1 MKKVVCLVLCA
12 LLLAALPTSA
22 LAAEGDVLLHCGSQ
36 EDAISGYIDTACAV
50 GDTLYMADYEGAIY
64 TISPSDVEPKRYA
77 GLSEYGELDYNEY
90 VTRFLLSDGER
101 PLVLSFRGD
110 AGEFKEAALFALEL
124 SDGTARVEKLK
135 DVSNTL
141 EYNGFRSAVSLGEYA
156 LIRCYGMNGED
167 GLARF
172 NLSDGTL
179 EPATFAHGDIYALTP
194 YTEERALIEVY
205 DYDQPTAVRFYTYDP
220 ATDTSEELGTVEIE
234 EYEPL
239 GTLVCDP
246 ANGDVYCVKG
256 GEIRSIDLTT
266 GQLGD
271 PLASIPADNLDNA
284 WILPSGYFACASSGV
299 CALRNIRGGS
309 MEVRRLVIAD
319 NSYESSVERSY
330 YAFQS
335 EHGEVNAVLSRD
347 DMGDLIE
354 KMMNRDASVD
364 IYVIQ
369 ASSAEF
375 EAIRDRGYMADL
387 TQSEALTALAERM
400 YPTLRE
406 DLSSNGALA
415 ALPVSAYF
423 WQMYVNE
430 AAWEK
435 LGKTAADVPSNWS
448 DFLDFLIELQ
458 TDFPQDGSVTL
469 LDPYNDAAMARREL
483 LNAIFENYQ
492 QMLARDPDSVSV
504 QTMVELLTKLE
515 QIDFTRL
522 GHPVETADNYD
533 DNRNSAV
540 LLTTGIGTT
549 LSGLI
554 DPYYGTPV
562 VMSLTPDS
570 APLLALECTVAFIN
584 PYSENADLALAYMEK
599 LAENLS
605 DDILYTVCPDL
616 TEPVLDPYYE
626 TNLRNAE
633 EQLAQLQ
640 KAYDEAEPID
650 KQALEQQLQ
659 YAQEY
664 VETARAQR
672 YSISEEEIAWLR
684 GHGDEMSVKGANLLY
699 SDDSGEAYELVNQYS
714 EGKISASQLMKSID
728 GKLRMMILEGR

>member
-101 PLVLSFRGD
+101 PLVLSFRFD

-124 SDGTARVEKLK
+124 SDGAARVEKLK

-141 EYNGFRSAVSLGEYA
+141 EYDGFRSAVSLGEYA

-167 GLARF
+167 GLARLR
-172 NLSDGTL
+172 LSDGTL

-194 YTEERALIEVY
+194 YTEGRALIEVY
-205 DYDQPTAVRFYTYDP
+205 DYDQPTAARFYTYDP

-239 GTLVCDP
+239 GTLACDP

-309 MEVRRLVIAD
+309 TEMRRLVIAD
-319 NSYESSVERSY
+319 DSYENSVELSY

-335 EHGEVNAVLSRD
+335 AHGEVNAVLSHG

-354 KMMNRDASVD
+354 KMMSRDASVD
-364 IYVIQ
+364 VYIIQ
-369 ASSAEF
+369 ATTSAF

-387 TQSEALTALAERM
+387 TQSEAIAALAERM
-400 YPTLRE
+400 EPTLRE

-415 ALPVSAYF
+415 ALPVRAYF
-423 WQMYVNE
+423 WQPYVNE
-430 AAWEK
+430 AAWAK

-448 DFLDFLIELQ
+448 DFLDLLIALQ

-469 LDPYNDAAMARREL
+469 LDPYNDAAMARRTL
-483 LNAIFENYQ
+483 FDAIFDTYQ
-492 QMLARDPDSVSV
+492 RALSRDPDSVSA

-522 GHPVETADNYD
+522 GHPAEVGD
-533 DNRNSAV
+533 DYNDARDSV
-540 LLTTGIGTT
+540 LLTTNMGTT

-554 DPYYGTPV
+554 DSYYGTPV

-570 APLLALECTVAFIN
+570 DPLLTLECTVAFIN
-584 PYSENADLALAYMEK
+584 PYSENADLALKYMET
-599 LAENLS
+599 LADNLS
-605 DDILYTVCPDL
+605 DDVLYTVCPDL

-684 GHGDEMSVKGANLLY
+684 GHEGELVLQGANLLY
-699 SDDSGEAYELVNQYS
+699 SDDSGEAYELVNQYID
-714 EGKISASQLMKSID
+714 GKISASQMMKSID

>member
-1 MKKVVCLVLCA
+1 MRKIVCIVLCA

-22 LAAEGDVLLHCGSQ
+22 LAAEGDVLLHCGMP

-50 GDTLYMADYEGAIY
+50 GDTLYMADYEDAVY
-64 TISPSDVEPKRYA
+64 TISPGDAEPKRYA
-77 GLSEYGELDYNEY
+77 GLSEYGELGYNEY

-101 PLVLSFRGD
+101 PLLLSFREG
-110 AGEFKEAALFALEL
+110 GETREIALFTLEL
-124 SDGTARVEKLK
+124 SDGAARAEEWM
-135 DVSNTL
+135 DVSGAI
-141 EYNGFRSAVSLGEYA
+141 EYNGFRGVVSLGEYA
-156 LIRCYGMNGED
+156 LIRYYSMNGGES
-167 GLARF
+167 LARL
-172 NLSDGTL
+172 NLTDGTL
-179 EPATFAHGDIYALTP
+179 EPAAFAEGEIYALTP
-194 YTEERALIEVY
+194 YTEGRALIEVY
-205 DYDQPTAVRFYTYDP
+205 DYDQPTAARFYTYDP

-239 GTLVCDP
+239 GTLACDP

-309 MEVRRLVIAD
+309 TEMRRLVIAD
-319 NSYESSVERSY
+319 DSYENSVELSY

-335 EHGEVNAVLSRD
+335 AHGEVNAVLSHG

-354 KMMNRDASVD
+354 KMMSRDASVD
-364 IYVIQ
+364 VYIIQ
-369 ASSAEF
+369 ATTSAF

-387 TQSEALTALAERM
+387 TQSEAIAALAERM
-400 YPTLRE
+400 EPTLRE

-415 ALPVSAYF
+415 ALPVRAYF
-423 WQMYVNE
+423 WQPYVNE
-430 AAWEK
+430 AAWAK

-448 DFLDFLIELQ
+448 DFLDLLIALQ

-469 LDPYNDAAMARREL
+469 LDPYNDAAMARRTL
-483 LNAIFENYQ
+483 FDAIFDTYQ
-492 QMLARDPDSVSV
+492 RALSRDPDSVSA

-522 GHPVETADNYD
+522 GHPAEVGD
-533 DNRNSAV
+533 DYNDARDSV
-540 LLTTGIGTT
+540 LLTTNMGTT

-554 DPYYGTPV
+554 DSYYGTPV

-570 APLLALECTVAFIN
+570 DPLLTLECTVAFIN
-584 PYSENADLALAYMEK
+584 PYSENADLALKYMET
-599 LAENLS
+599 LADNLS
-605 DDILYTVCPDL
+605 DDVLYTVCPDL

-640 KAYDEAEPID
+640 KVYDEAEPID

-699 SDDSGEAYELVNQYS
+699 SDDSGEAYELVNQYID
-714 EGKISASQLMKSID
+714 GKISASQMMKSID

>member
-77 GLSEYGELDYNEY
+77 GLSEYGELGYNEY

-101 PLVLSFRGD
+101 PLVLSFREG
-110 AGEFKEAALFALEL
+110 GETREIALFALEL
-124 SDGTARVEKLK
+124 SDGAARVEKLK

-141 EYNGFRSAVSLGEYA
+141 EYDGFRSAVSLGEYA

-167 GLARF
+167 GLARLR
-172 NLSDGTL
+172 LSDGTL

-194 YTEERALIEVY
+194 YTEGRALIEVY
-205 DYDQPTAVRFYTYDP
+205 DYDQPTAARFYTYDP

-239 GTLVCDP
+239 GTLACDP

-309 MEVRRLVIAD
+309 TEMRRLVIAD
-319 NSYESSVERSY
+319 DSYENSVELSY

-335 EHGEVNAVLSRD
+335 AHGEVNAVLSHG

-354 KMMNRDASVD
+354 KMMSRDASVD
-364 IYVIQ
+364 VYIIQ
-369 ASSAEF
+369 ATTSAF

-387 TQSEALTALAERM
+387 TQSEAIAALAERM
-400 YPTLRE
+400 EPTLRE

-415 ALPVSAYF
+415 ALPVRAYF
-423 WQMYVNE
+423 WQPYVNE
-430 AAWEK
+430 AAWAK

-448 DFLDFLIELQ
+448 DFLDLLIALQ

-469 LDPYNDAAMARREL
+469 LDPYNDAAMARRTL
-483 LNAIFENYQ
+483 FDAIFDTYQ
-492 QMLARDPDSVSV
+492 RALSRDPDSVSA

-522 GHPVETADNYD
+522 GHPAEVGD
-533 DNRNSAV
+533 DYNDARDSV
-540 LLTTGIGTT
+540 LLTTNMGTT

-554 DPYYGTPV
+554 DSYYGTPV

-570 APLLALECTVAFIN
+570 DPLLTLECTVAFIN
-584 PYSENADLALAYMEK
+584 PYSENADLALKYMET
-599 LAENLS
+599 LADNLS
-605 DDILYTVCPDL
+605 DDVLYTVCPDL

-684 GHGDEMSVKGANLLY
+684 GHEGELVLQGANLLY
-699 SDDSGEAYELVNQYS
+699 SDDSGEAYELVNQYID
-714 EGKISASQLMKSID
+714 GKISASQMMKSID